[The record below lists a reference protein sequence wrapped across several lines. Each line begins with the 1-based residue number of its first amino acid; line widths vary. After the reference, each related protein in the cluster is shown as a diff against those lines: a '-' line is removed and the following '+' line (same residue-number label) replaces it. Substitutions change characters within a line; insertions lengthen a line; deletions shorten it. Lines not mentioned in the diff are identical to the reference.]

1 MRVAF
6 IRGRRETVYIRKT
19 WKAGRTVEVKKTYS
33 ARYGR
38 KIPRGENVGTTGK
51 AQESVNYRNAIAE
64 LRRTLN
70 ANFQPGDWHAVFTY
84 PNDKPPTATQ
94 AYRDKGVF
102 MRRLRKLYRDMGMEL
117 KYVHICE
124 YQHKR
129 IHHHM
134 VIPNL
139 PEGMAPVKRLWKEL
153 LAETYYTEEER
164 ERGEPLHL
172 RFPWSPLDDSGQYGE
187 LAEYLIKETNKSRND
202 PTAICKRRYSQSRNL
217 IHPKPVVE
225 IIDAKQWRKEA
236 AQRKGF
242 YIDKNASFE
251 GISEENGLP
260 VQETIYVAI
269 SRVVRKRC

>member
-1 MRVAF
+1 M
-6 IRGRRETVYIRKT
+6 YIRKT

-33 ARYGR
+33 ARYGK
-38 KIPRGENVGTTGK
+38 KIPRGGNIGTTSE
-51 AQESVNYRNAIAE
+51 AQEAVNRRNAIAE

-70 ANFQPGDWHAVFTY
+70 ANFNPGDWHAIFTY
-84 PNDKPPTATQ
+84 PNSKPPTPGQ
-94 AYRDKGVF
+94 AYRDMDKFLRWLRQLYKEHGV
-102 MRRLRKLYRDMGMEL
+102 EL
-117 KYVHICE
+117 KYVQPTE
-124 YQHKR
+124 YKHKR

-139 PEGMAPVKRLWKEL
+139 PGGMEPVKRLWKRL

-187 LAEYLIKETNKSRND
+187 LAEYLIKETDKSRND
-202 PTAICKRRYSQSRNL
+202 TGAICKRRYRQSRNL

-236 AQRKGF
+236 AQRKGY

-251 GISEENGLP
+251 GVSEENGLP

-269 SRVVRKRC
+269 CRRVRMRN

>member
-1 MRVAF
+1 M
-6 IRGRRETVYIRKT
+6 YIRRT
-19 WKAGRTVEVKKTYS
+19 WRAGRTVEVKKTYS

-38 KIPRGENVGTTGK
+38 KIPRGNNIGTTST
-51 AQESVNYRNAIAE
+51 AQEEVNRRNAIAE

-70 ANFQPGDWHAVFTY
+70 ANYKPGDWHAIFTY
-84 PNDKPPTATQ
+84 PNDKPPTPTQ
-94 AYRDKGVF
+94 AYRDMDKFLRWLRQLYKEHGV
-102 MRRLRKLYRDMGMEL
+102 EL
-117 KYVHICE
+117 KYVQPTE
-124 YQHKR
+124 YKHKR

-139 PEGMAPVKRLWKEL
+139 PGGMEPVKRLWKRL

-187 LAEYLIKETNKSRND
+187 LAEYLIKETDKSRND
-202 PTAICKRRYSQSRNL
+202 PGAICKRRYRQSRNL

-236 AQRKGF
+236 AQRKGY

-251 GISEENGLP
+251 GVSEENGLP
-260 VQETIYVAI
+260 VQETIYVEI
-269 SRVVRKRC
+269 CRRVRMRN